1 LSVVIRSVRAMSGER
16 EQSETAAPADDRAVW
31 HLHDRVFRQQL
42 GNSPVDLAS
51 VLRSVL
57 PPRLVPLLALEGSKV
72 VDGTFIDDELRERQC
87 DVLLRTR
94 LDGRTGFV
102 YVLVEHQ
109 STPDPLMAYRV
120 HRYMGRIWERYLR
133 EHPKATRL
141 PVILPVVIYQGPR
154 PWAAPVELRDVLD
167 VDPHLAE
174 AAAEFLPRQRF
185 LLEDLTQVD
194 TSALRTWSLTPP
206 ARMTLVVLKIAPDN
220 PGVAE
225 DLWEWMDDL
234 LALARRHDG
243 KERLGGLFTYSL
255 GASKAPLE
263 TLRPIAARLGR
274 EAEEALMTTAQDLRA
289 EGEANVLVRQ
299 LTRKFGPLPEPTEAA
314 IRAASFEQLEVW
326 TDRVLVAAS
335 LDEVLG

>member
-1 LSVVIRSVRAMSGER
+1 
-16 EQSETAAPADDRAVW
+16 VW

-57 PPRLVPLLALEGSKV
+57 PPRLVPLLALDGSEV

-185 LLEDLTQVD
+185 LLEDLTQVE
-194 TSALRTWSLTPP
+194 TAALRTWSLTPP

-225 DLWEWMDDL
+225 DLWEWIDDL

-255 GASKAPLE
+255 DASKAPPE
-263 TLRPIAARLGR
+263 TLRPIVARLGR
-274 EAEEALMTTAQDLRA
+274 NAEEAFMTTAQDLRD
-289 EGEANVLVRQ
+289 EGRVEGVASVLVRQ
-299 LTRKFGPLPEPTEAA
+299 LTRKFGPLPESTQAA
-314 IRAASFEQLEVW
+314 IRAASPAQLEVW
-326 TDRVLVAAS
+326 TDRILAAS
-335 LDEVLG
+335 SIDEVLG